1 MNILRLIPRNKPRT
15 GQSQAEVLARVDE
28 DVSAMISRRRFMGE
42 PLKLGPNWVHAVVG
56 HGPSGDTGTPGTFTD
71 LGWAKN
77 LRTDSGMDWLHAAM
91 GGLIGLGTQTISST
105 PTATTYPTAGTPYT
119 SNQLTGMRIVC
130 PITNIGTSPVYGNI
144 GSNTTA
150 AITVDKWWTQTDTTG
165 TTPAA
170 ATMGITLPGLAPARF
185 IGLSATGATPAV
197 GNTTIAASGGTEYIT
212 VGLDR
217 ALATY
222 AHTTAA
228 ETYTQ
233 YKIWTAS
240 GAGGNVKTAAAF
252 TCLGPPAV
260 AAGVMVAITHLNAE
274 ATLAASDTLAV
285 TWTWT
290 LPDSGA

>member
-1 MNILRLIPRNKPRT
+1 MNVLRLLPRNKPRA
-15 GQSQAEVLARVDE
+15 GQSQSEVLARVDE
-28 DVSAMISRRRFMGE
+28 DVSSMITRRRFMGE
-42 PLKLGPNWVHAVVG
+42 PLPLGPNWVHAVWG
-56 HGPSGDTGTPGTFTD
+56 HGPSGETGEPGTFTD

-77 LRTDSGMDWLHAAM
+77 LRTDTGMDWLHAAM
-91 GGLIGLGTQTISST
+91 GGLIPLGAQTVSNSI
-105 PTATTYPTAGTPYT
+105 TATTYVTAATNWT
-119 SNQLTGMRIVC
+119 VNQLTGMRIVV
-130 PITNIGTSPVYGNI
+130 PVTGITTQPVYGNI
-144 GSNTTA
+144 ASNTTSS
-150 AITVDKWWTQTDTTG
+150 ITVDKWWTATDTTG
-165 TTPAA
+165 TTPA
-170 ATMGITLPGLAPARF
+170 TGNFGIIMPGMSPARF

-197 GNTTIAASGGTEYIT
+197 GNTTIAASGGVEYIT

-222 AHTTAA
+222 AHTPGA
-228 ETYTQ
+228 ETFTQ

-252 TCLGPPAV
+252 TCLGPPAT
-260 AAGVMVAITHLNAE
+260 APGIMVAITHLNAE